1 MPMIQFD
8 LRLKSFIPIY
18 REASF
23 EGALA
28 IFSAFTCGFQIPHVI
43 VFLQLSVMEEN
54 RGRTLPKETISPLL
68 LLLQLPYIESF
79 PQIISC
85 NLYSSIL
92 CF

>member
-8 LRLKSFIPIY
+8 LRLKSFIPVY

-28 IFSAFTCGFQIPHVI
+28 IFLHLHVGFRSHVI

-54 RGRTLPKETISPLL
+54 RRKTVPTETISPLM
-68 LLLQLPYIESF
+68 LLLQVPYIESF
-79 PQIISC
+79 PQIISY